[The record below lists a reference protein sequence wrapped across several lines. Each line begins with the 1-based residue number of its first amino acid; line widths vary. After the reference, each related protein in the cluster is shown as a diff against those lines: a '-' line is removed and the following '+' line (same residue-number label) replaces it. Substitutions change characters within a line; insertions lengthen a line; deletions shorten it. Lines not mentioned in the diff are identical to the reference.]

1 MQSIEIEKE
10 VNQMKKVFVS
20 YHFTTKDGEFN
31 GFGNYVGEFDSESY
45 EDIAK
50 FILEL
55 QDAIA
60 NELLHKIE
68 KECQVKVLFFR

>member
-1 MQSIEIEKE
+1 MQSIEIKRE
-10 VNQMKKVFVS
+10 VKQMKKVFVS

-31 GFGNYVGEFDSESY
+31 GFGNYVGEFDAEGY
-45 EDIAK
+45 DDIAK

-55 QDAIA
+55 QNAIA
-60 NELLHKIE
+60 NELLNKIE